1 MNILSS
7 EIEKQIENKIINVVS
22 KTLESLLND
31 KEEDQRFLK
40 PLEAAKFCG
49 VNRKKID
56 EWVTTEELPK
66 IKMGHRTVLY
76 DKEDLIKVMIKNKV

>member
-1 MNILSS
+1 MNILSN
-7 EIEKQIENKIINVVS
+7 EVEKQIETKIINIVS

-31 KEEDQRFLK
+31 KEDTQRFLK

-56 EWVTTEELPK
+56 EWVTTEDLPK

-76 DKEDLIKVMIKNKV
+76 DKEDLIKVMIKNKI